1 MKRATTSE
9 LTDTRFDLV
18 VIGGGING
26 TAIARDAAMRGM
38 SVALLER
45 DDLCS
50 GTSAWSS
57 RMIHGGLRYLEHREI
72 GLVRES
78 LQERERLLQAA
89 PPLVSPLPP
98 LLPVYAGA
106 RRGPRLIRA

>member
-1 MKRATTSE
+1 MKRANPSTLQETS
-9 LTDTRFDLV
+9 FDLA

-26 TAIARDAAMRGM
+26 VAIARDAAMRGL
-38 SVALLER
+38 SVVLLER
-45 DDLCS
+45 DDLAS

-78 LQERERLLQAA
+78 LQERQRLLQMA
-89 PPLVSPLPP
+89 PHLVTPLPN
-98 LLPVYAGA
+98 LLPIYKGA
-106 RRGPRLIRA
+106 